1 MSRPVRVRFAP
12 SPTGPLHLG
21 GVRTALYNYLF
32 ARKNGGKFI
41 LRIEDTDQTRF
52 VPGAED
58 YIMESL
64 KWAGMD
70 LDEGI
75 IEGGDFGPY
84 RQSDRK
90 PLYRK
95 YVDRLLE
102 SGHAYYAFDT
112 PEELEEMRE
121 RLKSQGVPNPA
132 YNHVTRQYMK
142 NSLSLPADEV
152 QKRLEEGQAYVVRI
166 KVPRN
171 EEIRFH
177 DIIRGW
183 VIFNSSQIDDKVIF
197 KGDGMPTYHMANI
210 VDDYLMQITHVIRG
224 EEWLPST
231 PIHVLLYRFLGWED
245 VMPEFAHLPLILK
258 PDGNGKLSKRDGDRL
273 GFPVFPLNWTNPET
287 GEQSLGFRERGFL
300 PDAFVNMLAF
310 LGWNPGGTQELFR
323 KQELIDAFSLER
335 VSKSGAKF
343 DFEKAK
349 WFNQQYIKETPV
361 GDLLETLRDDFKAA
375 GIEKDDEFL
384 KKYITLFVDRVTFVR
399 EFISVGYY
407 IFEKPTA
414 YDETQF
420 NKRWSK
426 EGIPAAF
433 ATILEQLQGL
443 SDWTATSTEAI
454 IKDVMHDKG
463 FKPGEIMPVFRIMIS
478 GEAGGPPLFELTE
491 MIGKEEVIERVKT
504 AIQHFSN

>member
-52 VPGAED
+52 VPGAEE
-58 YIMESL
+58 YIMNSL
-64 KWAGMD
+64 KWAGME

-75 IEGGDFGPY
+75 IEGGEFGPY

-90 PLYRK
+90 HLYKK
-95 YVDRLLE
+95 YVDQLIE

-112 PEELEEMRE
+112 PEELDEMRE

-142 NSLSLPADEV
+142 NSISLPADEV
-152 QKRLEEGQAYVVRI
+152 KRRLEENQAYVVRI
-166 KVPRN
+166 KVSRN

-197 KGDGMPTYHMANI
+197 KSDGMPTYHMANI
-210 VDDYLMQITHVIRG
+210 VDDYLMKITHVIRG

-231 PIHVLLYRFLGWED
+231 PVHVLLYKFLGWED
-245 VMPEFAHLPLILK
+245 MMPEFAHLPLILK

-273 GFPVFPLNWTNPET
+273 GFPVFPLNWINPET
-287 GEQSLGFRERGFL
+287 KEESIGFKERGFL
-300 PDAFVNMLAF
+300 PDAFVNILAF
-310 LGWNPGGTQELFR
+310 LGWNPGGTQELY
-323 KQELIDAFSLER
+323 KKEELIEAFSLER

-349 WFNQQYIKETPV
+349 WFNQQYIKATPI
-361 GDLLETLRDDFKAA
+361 DNLLESLRDEFISAN
-375 GIEKDDEFL
+375 IHKDDEYL
-384 KKYITLFVDRVTFVR
+384 KKYIQLFVDRVTFVK
-399 EFISVGYY
+399 EFISIGYY
-407 IFEKPTA
+407 MFKKPNS
-414 YDETQF
+414 YDEVQF
-420 NKRWSK
+420 NKRWTK
-426 EGIPAAF
+426 ENIPATF
-433 ATILEQLQGL
+433 DNIKTQLSEL
-443 SDWTATSTEAI
+443 NDWKSNNIESVIKQVLNDNGCKSGDIMST
-454 IKDVMHDKG
+454 
-463 FKPGEIMPVFRIMIS
+463 FRIMIS
-478 GEAGGPPLFELTE
+478 GEAGGPPLFEMAE
-491 MIGKEEVIERVKT
+491 MIGKEEVIERMNT
-504 AIQHFSN
+504 AIAYFSK